1 MKKKITLPN
10 GTILDNLG
18 IGTWYMGENFNSRD
32 EEIRSIQYALDNG
45 IQLIDTAE
53 MYGSGESE
61 VLIGEAIKN
70 YDRNKI
76 FLVSKVLPSNAS
88 KQKIFTACENSLKR
102 LNTDYLD
109 LYLLHWKGIYS
120 FDETFSCM
128 EKLKDMG
135 KIRQWGVSNM
145 DINDMI
151 EIQNSTFG
159 KNCQVNQVLY
169 HLGSRGIEYSLKPFT
184 DSKNIPTMAY
194 CPLAQGGR
202 LKNKILTSPSVK
214 QIASKYNITPI
225 QVLLCFVLSQENM
238 IAIPKAS
245 KLQHMKENLECLNIK
260 LDIVDIKILNK
271 EFPKPTK
278 KLPLDIE

>member
-1 MKKKITLPN
+1 MKKKITLSN
-10 GTILDNLG
+10 GTIVDNLG
-18 IGTWYMGENFNSRD
+18 IGTWYMGENFNSRA
-32 EEIRSIQYALDNG
+32 EEISSIQYALDNG

-53 MYGSGESE
+53 MYGNGESE
-61 VLIGEAIKN
+61 ILIGEAIRGYNRDKL
-70 YDRNKI
+70 
-76 FLVSKVLPSNAS
+76 FLVSKVLPYNANE
-88 KQKIFTACENSLKR
+88 KNIFKSCENSLKR

-109 LYLLHWKGIYS
+109 LYLLHWKGSYS

-128 EKLKDMG
+128 EKLKESG
-135 KIRQWGVSNM
+135 KIHQWGVSNM

-151 EIQNSTFG
+151 EIYNSPLG

-194 CPLAQGGR
+194 CPLAQGGK
-202 LKNKILTSPSVK
+202 LKNKLLNSSAVK

-225 QVLLCFVLSQENM
+225 QVLLCFVLSQNNM

-245 KLQHMKENLECLNIK
+245 KLQHMKENIECLNIK
-260 LDIVDIKILNK
+260 LDTDDILLLNK
-271 EFPKPTK
+271 EFPIPTK

>member
-18 IGTWYMGENFNSRD
+18 IGTWYMGENFSSRT
-32 EEIRSIQYALDNG
+32 EEITSIQYALDNG

-53 MYGSGESE
+53 MYGNGESE
-61 VLIGEAIKN
+61 ILIGEAIKN

-102 LNTDYLD
+102 LKTDYLD

-120 FDETFSCM
+120 FEETFSCM

-135 KIRQWGVSNM
+135 KIHQWGVSNM

-151 EIQNSTFG
+151 EIENSTFG

-194 CPLAQGGR
+194 CPLAQGGK
-202 LKNKILTSPSVK
+202 LKNKFFHSPIIK
-214 QIASKYNITPI
+214 QIAIKHNITPI
-225 QVLLCFVLSQENM
+225 QVLLCFVLSQENI

-245 KLQHMKENLECLNIK
+245 KLKHMKQNIECLNIN
-260 LDIVDIKILNK
+260 LDVEDINILNQ
-271 EFPKPTK
+271 EFPKPSK